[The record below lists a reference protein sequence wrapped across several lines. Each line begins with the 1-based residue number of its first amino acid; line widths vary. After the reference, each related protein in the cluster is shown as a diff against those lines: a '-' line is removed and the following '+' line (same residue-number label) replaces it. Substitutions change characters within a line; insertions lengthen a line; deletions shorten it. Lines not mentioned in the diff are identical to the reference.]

1 MFGLEI
7 IGIAASIVQIAELGA
22 KLSVKLFT
30 VSRTIKGA
38 QRSIQGISEEIAVT
52 STVLRQLGT
61 ELEKDVQGDLYS
73 TEAITTTKGIMAG
86 CQDIFKQLNRAI
98 STDGQDAP
106 GGGGAATGP
115 SATLTDL
122 KKRLKFTFMESQI
135 DGMRGKL
142 ERFKSSLLVMLNL
155 LIFAGQIRRLVIF
168 GTVSLWG

>member
-1 MFGLEI
+1 MSGLEI
-7 IGIAASIVQIAELGA
+7 IGIVASIAQIADLGA

-52 STVLRQLGT
+52 STVLSQLGT
-61 ELEKDVQGDLYS
+61 ELKKDVQGDLYS
-73 TEAITTTKGIMAG
+73 AEAITTTKGIMAG
-86 CQDIFKQLNRAI
+86 CRDIFKQLERAI
-98 STDGQDAP
+98 STDGPGAP
-106 GGGGAATGP
+106 GGGP

-135 DGMRGKL
+135 DGLRSKL

-155 LIFAGQIRRLVIF
+155 LIFAGQIRRFVLSKIF
-168 GTVSLWG
+168 PSWGLGR